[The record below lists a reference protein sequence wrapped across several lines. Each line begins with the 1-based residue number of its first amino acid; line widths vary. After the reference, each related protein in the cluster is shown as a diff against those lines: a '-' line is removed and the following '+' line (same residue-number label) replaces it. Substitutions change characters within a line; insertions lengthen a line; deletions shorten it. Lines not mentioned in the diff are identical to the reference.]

1 MPLPDQSV
9 RDPRIRRT
17 RKLLQDALRTLLRQK
32 PLDEIL
38 VHEITDEATVNRAT
52 FYDHY
57 RDKLDLFNA
66 LIAADFEKLL
76 EQRNVRLDRTCSS
89 GLAAIALAVGDY
101 LQHLHRDQAACTR
114 QASSGPF
121 VDAAV
126 TLAIQRIV
134 LDGLKKQARRASA
147 PDEVIAAMVS
157 GAIYGAVKELLS
169 RTDWRVDEAALASLA
184 NIIHP
189 LLEQKS
195 AAVHAPASAPRTSKS
210 TKSARRR

>member
-1 MPLPDQSV
+1 MPDHSV
-9 RDPRIRRT
+9 RDPRIKRT
-17 RKLLQDALRTLLRQK
+17 RKLLQDALRALLRQK

-38 VHEITDEATVNRAT
+38 VHEITGEATVNRAT

-76 EQRNVRLDRTCSS
+76 EQRNICLDGTCSS

-101 LQHLHRDQAACTR
+101 LEHLHRDQAACTR
-114 QASSGPF
+114 QASSEPL
-121 VDAAV
+121 VNAAI
-126 TLAIQRIV
+126 TLAIRRIV

-147 PDEVIAAMVS
+147 PDEVIASMVS

-169 RTDWRVDEAALASLA
+169 RTDWRVDEAALSSVA

-195 AAVHAPASAPRTSKS
+195 AAVHAPASAPGRSK
-210 TKSARRR
+210 KARSATRR